1 VWKAGGAATNKETRM
16 GLPGTMAVIKNGRQV
31 LLRKGLPCGEP
42 MRFVV
47 GCSKIG
53 ASFTIV
59 APRKVRV

>member
-1 VWKAGGAATNKETRM
+1 
-16 GLPGTMAVIKNGRQV
+16 MAVIKNGRQV